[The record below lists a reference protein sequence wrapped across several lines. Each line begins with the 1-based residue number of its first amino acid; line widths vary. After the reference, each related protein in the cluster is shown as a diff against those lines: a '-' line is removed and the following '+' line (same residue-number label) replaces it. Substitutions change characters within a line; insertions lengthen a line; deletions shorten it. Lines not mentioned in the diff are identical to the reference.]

1 MPEVN
6 NVNQEEIQFEEV
18 QYLYLTIP
26 SEYVCIYHKLLSQL
40 ADFGL
45 DALRDCNSTC
55 KGTNKTIIQCWNM
68 FQAAIAAKELG
79 KDKEAETLIKY
90 IEAQLELVYAGTENN
105 IYLGGRL
112 YHIDENGHVYGDV
125 SCTTNT
131 RFRVTEG
138 GKLYQYFLNEN
149 SKKSQCEIDEAHLI
163 TPNNNN

>member
-1 MPEVN
+1 MPKIKDA
-6 NVNQEEIQFEEV
+6 NQEEIQFEEV
-18 QYLYLTIP
+18 QYLYLTVP

-112 YHIDENGHVYGDV
+112 YHIDENGYVYGDV

-149 SKKSQCEIDEAHLI
+149 SKKSKCEIDKAHLI
-163 TPNNNN
+163 TQNNNN